1 MLIQWKASRDWGP
14 RMMMAPMCETSKI
27 PTPVRT
33 AKCSF
38 MSPPVA
44 GYSTGMSHPPK
55 STILAPRRRCIPLR
69 AVLRSA
75 GPSAALDEDEDKAV
89 IPLDLTQR
97 FERIADH
104 AQTL

>member
-1 MLIQWKASRDWGP
+1 MLIHWTASSAPGP
-14 RMMMAPMCETSKI
+14 RIMMSPMCETSNI

-33 AKCSF
+33 ARCSF

-55 STILAPRRRCIPLR
+55 STILAPRLRCIALSD
-69 AVLRSA
+69 VLRSA
-75 GPSAALDEDEDKAV
+75 GASVVLEDEDKTV
-89 IPLDLTQR
+89 VPLDPGQR
-97 FERIADH
+97 SERAADH